1 VTYHIGDRVGADGS
15 LVDAYRAL
23 TTGGIGHR
31 IDGHAMRRDI
41 RPVGAFSATLAGP
54 AVTVRAP
61 GRDSTVCHK
70 VMDLVQP
77 GDIIVID
84 RGHDT
89 DYACWGEM
97 MTIAARLRGV
107 AVVIV
112 DGPVTD
118 IADLRTDPMP
128 VFATGVSPLTTLLL
142 GEGGSINA
150 PVECGGLMVSPGD
163 LVVAD
168 EDGVLVFTQEEAR
181 QILSEV
187 EEEHAEDYAYR
198 ARLLEG
204 LRPSELAPI
213 DDLINQRLLAQ
224 GSEGGG
230 CS

>member
-1 VTYHIGDRVGADGS
+1 
-15 LVDAYRAL
+15 
-23 TTGGIGHR
+23 
-31 IDGHAMRRDI
+31 
-41 RPVGAFSATLAGP
+41 
-54 AVTVRAP
+54 
-61 GRDSTVCHK
+61 
-70 VMDLVQP
+70 
-77 GDIIVID
+77 
-84 RGHDT
+84 
-89 DYACWGEM
+89 M